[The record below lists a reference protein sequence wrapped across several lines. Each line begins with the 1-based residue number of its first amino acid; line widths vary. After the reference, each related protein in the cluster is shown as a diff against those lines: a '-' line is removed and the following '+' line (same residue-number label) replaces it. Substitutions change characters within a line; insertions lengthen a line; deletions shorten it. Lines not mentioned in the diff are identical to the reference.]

1 MRVYLIKRRE
11 KLGYSQRKVARLSN
25 ISYQYY
31 SQFENGHCGKHISLR
46 MAAKIARAL
55 ELTLEEF
62 YVLENKYIEGVELAN
77 EIRLYWFWLISN

>member
-1 MRVYLIKRRE
+1 MRTYLTKRRE
-11 KLGYSQRKVARLSN
+11 ELGYSQRKVARLSN

-31 SQFENGHCGKHISLR
+31 SQFENGHRGKHISLR

-55 ELTLEEF
+55 ELTLEEL

-77 EIRLYWFWLISN
+77 EIRLY